1 MQLIDEVGAL
11 SKVLTLTINI
21 IEPATEEDSSG
32 SSSLEIDSS
41 IGNKFANL
49 LEERKKLQ
57 EALLSSSIEVKP
69 PSVAI
74 S

>member
-41 IGNKFANL
+41 IGNKFADL